1 MEERL
6 TKEELLAKAAK
17 PARDAMRM
25 HPYYRGK
32 IEVVPKCVIRDID
45 DFAVWYTPGVA
56 ETCKD
61 IEKDPERV
69 FRHTNKGNMVAI
81 VTDGTRVLGL
91 GDIGPLA
98 GLPVMEGKAFSSS
111 IWAAW
116 TRFPSASTRRTP
128 MRSSTP

>member
-1 MEERL
+1 MEERT
-6 TKEELLAKAAK
+6 TKEELLAKAEK

-56 ETCKD
+56 QTCKD

-69 FRHTNKGNMVAI
+69 FQHTNKANMVAI
-81 VTDGTRVLGL
+81 VTDGSRV
-91 GDIGPLA
+91 
-98 GLPVMEGKAFSSS
+98 
-111 IWAAW
+111 WAWGTSVPWPAC
-116 TRFPSASTRRTP
+116 P
-128 MRSSTP
+128 